1 MGKGVRVTERLEK
14 NKIRVEELEIKGEDG
29 KRIRGQL
36 YLPEKAGGKLPL
48 VIFCHGLGSC
58 FRELHHG
65 EGLARAGI
73 CCLLFDFCGGG
84 PASLSDGAME
94 EMTLRSECEDLK
106 AVISWA
112 GNLDYVDPGQ
122 IFLQGESMGGLVSAL
137 VAAEVSAEVVRALVL
152 WYPAFGIP
160 EGAARRLRTG
170 EREFFEIS
178 LGEAFD
184 LEAQG
189 LDVYGTIPA
198 YRGSVLMIHGK
209 KDYIVPPGFSRRAL
223 SAYREA
229 RLIVLPGAGHGFDG
243 ADSSAAREY
252 SISFIRQEGAV
263 CEKDEWGR

>member
-1 MGKGVRVTERLEK
+1 M
-14 NKIRVEELEIKGEDG
+14 
-29 KRIRGQL
+29 
-36 YLPEKAGGKLPL
+36 

-58 FRELHHG
+58 FRELLHHG
-65 EGLARAGI
+65 EGFARAGI

-137 VAAEVSAEVVRALVL
+137 VAAEISEVVRALVL